1 MNSIKDYD
9 LFARSNG
16 VSPLVLDDYRRSQG
30 YINPTIIEDRPSSR
44 NLVVMDVFSKLL
56 LDNIIFLGDAFNDD
70 MANVIV
76 SQLLWLQATK
86 PGEEI
91 KMYIN
96 SPGGWVSSGL
106 AIKDTMDFVQND
118 ISTVCVG
125 QAASMGAFILANGTK
140 GQRYSMP
147 HSKILFHNLS
157 AGTQGNISDIRIA
170 VEEMER
176 TNAELQ
182 KIVSENTGRSLE
194 EVAKALDRDN
204 WMTPEEALEFGA
216 IDKIIRRK

>member
-1 MNSIKDYD
+1 MNLIKDYD

-16 VSPLVLDDYRRSQG
+16 VSSLVLDDYRRSQG
-30 YINPTIIEDRPSSR
+30 YINPTIIEERSR
-44 NLVVMDVFSKLL
+44 NITAMDVFSKLL
-56 LDNIIFLGDAFNDD
+56 MDNIIFLGDSFNDD

-125 QAASMGAFILANGTK
+125 MAASMGAFILANGAK
-140 GQRYSMP
+140 GKRYSMP

-157 AGTQGNISDIRIA
+157 AGTQGNISDIKIA

-176 TNAELQ
+176 TNDELQ
-182 KIVSENTGRSLE
+182 KIVAENTGRSLE
-194 EVAKALDRDN
+194 EVVAALDRDN